1 MTSLL
6 TFVQLMLY
14 LIFPSTRSPELTLT
28 LDLRMKQ
35 THNDRSATRQRPWAY
50 WKLHEGHLA
59 YSSSVTKHP
68 T

>member
-14 LIFPSTRSPELTLT
+14 LIFPSTRSPELILT

-35 THNDRSATRQRPWAY
+35 THNNKRYEATSMDVL
-50 WKLHEGHLA
+50 K
-59 YSSSVTKHP
+59 VT
-68 T
+68 